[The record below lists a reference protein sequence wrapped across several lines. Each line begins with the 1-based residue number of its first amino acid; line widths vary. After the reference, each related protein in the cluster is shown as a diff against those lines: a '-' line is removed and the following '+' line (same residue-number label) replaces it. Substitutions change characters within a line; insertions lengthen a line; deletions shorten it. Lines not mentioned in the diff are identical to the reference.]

1 MEITKKDLFKI
12 GFDNDMSKT
21 YSNGLSLL
29 AEYVDGDWIVNDF
42 LGQEIL
48 IKEVEVL
55 LNLDNLLNKI

>member
-1 MEITKKDLFKI
+1 MEITKKDLFRI
-12 GFDNDMSKT
+12 GFDNDMRKT

-29 AEYVDGDWIVNDF
+29 AQYVDGYWIVNDF

>member
-1 MEITKKDLFKI
+1 MVITRKDLIRI
-12 GFDNDMSKT
+12 GFDEEMRKT
-21 YSNGLSLL
+21 YGNGLSLV
-29 AEYVDGDWIVNDF
+29 AEYIDGDWIVNDF

>member
-1 MEITKKDLFKI
+1 MYITRKDLVRI
-12 GFDNDMSKT
+12 GFDEEMRKT
-21 YSNGLSLL
+21 YSNGLSLV
-29 AEYVDGDWIVNDF
+29 AEYIDGDWIVNDF